1 MADIITRLLLD
12 TKNFDAKLDRS
23 KSSVNS
29 FQGGISN
36 MAKTAGV
43 GVLKFAGTL
52 GIAMGAGEAF
62 NKVMSSSQEL
72 GDMTARNMAALKT
85 SVDDFFYSL
94 GSGEFSSFLSGLGD
108 IIDKAKDAHSA
119 LDQLGNTKISHSY
132 FSAENES
139 KIAGAQYVAKNKFAP
154 LEDRV
159 KAFEDWRAGLET
171 QGEINKTLQYDLIKA
186 ITTSVESEIGAT
198 KLDVTMDDVRMA
210 LKVDVTNPLK
220 RDELKNQYSAEY
232 KEYRKKVSKLDAAY
246 QHFDKNGNITDDIKG
261 EYRLKTQVEKDNELA
276 RLNEK
281 YREAIVVNAML
292 NKYEDEELTTIAN
305 MAIEYRKL
313 DSALA
318 STSREYNETANEF
331 NNANKAVKGFT
342 AVASLEGYKVY
353 SGSPTPTGI
362 KPTKPAPAGSISIL
376 NEQITVKNK
385 ELLNATTVQTRAEIQ
400 KTINDLEARKINL
413 NIATEKEVFKDKYGE
428 NKLDATKA
436 QKQFSEYIN
445 VDKEISV
452 KSKELTNATTEQA
465 RVAVQKTISEL
476 EEKKIKLKVSIEK
489 EIQTNSVDSKTKK
502 DFSEYVSVEEDI
514 SKQNTQLINTTTE
527 QARIA
532 VQSTINELEAKKIQ
546 ISANVSMKSDMS
558 SEIAG
563 VLNNGGS
570 IDKYGKQKTK
580 GSNATDI
587 SSIKLPK
594 IKTITDTLI
603 DEYIA
608 ECDVI
613 DKKINAQIAMLPK
626 AKSDAAKKTI
636 MNTIKGL
643 EKEKVDLKLTKQ
655 GKIKAPVNQ
664 KDVKTL
670 EEYQDTLYGISDAMR
685 LMSGVMG
692 ESAASWLNWGAS
704 LLSTISQGIPA
715 IKNLVLA
722 LQAKAAG
729 EAIAGS
735 ASAGPL
741 GWITAGAAVASI
753 IATFASIPKFA
764 NGGIIEGNSTFG
776 DMNLARVN
784 AGEMILNGMQQGNLF
799 RLLDGGY
806 NMSANNGGT
815 VSFKIHGRDLEGVL
829 RNYTNQKNKV
839 R

>member
-36 MAKTAGV
+36 MAKTAGA

-62 NKVMSSSQEL
+62 NRVLNSSQEL

-159 KAFEDWRAGLET
+159 KAFEDWRVGLES
-171 QGEINKTLQYDLIKA
+171 QGDINKTLQHDLIKA

-198 KLDVTMDDVRMA
+198 KLGVTMDDVRMA

-220 RDELKNQYSAEY
+220 RDELKSQYSAEY

-261 EYRLKTQVEKDNELA
+261 EYRLKTQTEKDNELT

-281 YREAIVVNAML
+281 YREAIVINAML

-362 KPTKPAPAGSISIL
+362 KPTKPAPAGSIAIL
-376 NEQITVKNK
+376 NEQITTKNK
-385 ELLNATTVQTRAEIQ
+385 ELLNATTVQARAEIQ
-400 KTINDLEARKINL
+400 KTIDELEARKISL
-413 NIATEKEVFKDKYGE
+413 NIATEKEVFRDKYGE

-445 VDKEISV
+445 VDKEISA

-532 VQSTINELEAKKIQ
+532 VQSTINE
-546 ISANVSMKSDMS
+546 
-558 SEIAG
+558 
-563 VLNNGGS
+563 GS
-570 IDKYGKQKTK
+570 KDQKGNQKTK
-580 GSNATDI
+580 GSSSTDI
-587 SSIKLPK
+587 SGVKLPK

-636 MNTIKGL
+636 TNTIKGL
-643 EKEKVDLKLTKQ
+643 EKEKLDSKLIKQ
-655 GKIKAPVNQ
+655 GKIKSPVSQ

-670 EEYQDTLYGISDAMR
+670 EEYQDNLYGISDAMR

-692 ESAASWLNWGAS
+692 EGAASWLNWGAS

-715 IKNLVLA
+715 IRDLVKA

-729 EAIAGS
+729 EAIAGAS
-735 ASAGPL
+735 SAGPF
-741 GWITAGAAVASI
+741 GWIAAGAAVASI
-753 IATFASIPKFA
+753 IASFASIPKFA

-784 AGEMILNGMQQGNLF
+784 AGEMILNGMQQSNLF

-806 NMSANNGGT
+806 RMSANNGGT

-829 RNYTNQKNKV
+829 RNHTNQRNKV

>member
-36 MAKTAGV
+36 MAKTAGA

-62 NKVMSSSQEL
+62 NRVLNSSQEL

-159 KAFEDWRAGLET
+159 KAFEDWRVGLES
-171 QGEINKTLQYDLIKA
+171 QGDINKTLQHDLIKA

-198 KLDVTMDDVRMA
+198 KLGVTMDDVRMA

-220 RDELKNQYSAEY
+220 RDELKSQYSAEY

-261 EYRLKTQVEKDNELA
+261 EYRLKTQTEKDNELT

-281 YREAIVVNAML
+281 YREAIVINAML

-362 KPTKPAPAGSISIL
+362 KPTKPAPAGSIAIL
-376 NEQITVKNK
+376 NEQITTKNK
-385 ELLNATTVQTRAEIQ
+385 ELLNATTVQARAEIQ
-400 KTINDLEARKINL
+400 KTIDELEARKISL
-413 NIATEKEVFKDKYGE
+413 NIATEKEVFRDKYGE

-445 VDKEISV
+445 VDKEISA

-546 ISANVSMKSDMS
+546 IGANVSLKPDLS
-558 SEIAG
+558 SEMAG
-563 VLNNGGS
+563 VLNDGS
-570 IDKYGKQKTK
+570 KDQKGNQKTK
-580 GSNATDI
+580 GSSSTDI
-587 SSIKLPK
+587 SGVKLPK

-636 MNTIKGL
+636 TNTIKGL
-643 EKEKVDLKLTKQ
+643 EKEKLDSKLIKQ
-655 GKIKAPVNQ
+655 GKIKSPVSQ

-670 EEYQDTLYGISDAMR
+670 EEYQDNLYGISDAMR

-692 ESAASWLNWGAS
+692 EGAASWLNWGAS

-715 IKNLVLA
+715 IRDLVKA

-729 EAIAGS
+729 EAIAGAS
-735 ASAGPL
+735 SAGPF
-741 GWITAGAAVASI
+741 GWIAAGAAVASI
-753 IATFASIPKFA
+753 IASFASIPKFA

-784 AGEMILNGMQQGNLF
+784 AGEMILNGMQQSNLF

-806 NMSANNGGT
+806 RMSANNGGT

-829 RNYTNQKNKV
+829 RNHTNQKNKV

>member
-36 MAKTAGV
+36 MAKTAGA

-62 NKVMSSSQEL
+62 NRVLNSSQEL

-159 KAFEDWRAGLET
+159 KAFEDWRVGLES
-171 QGEINKTLQYDLIKA
+171 QGDINKTLQHDLIKA

-198 KLDVTMDDVRMA
+198 KLGVTMDDVRMA

-220 RDELKNQYSAEY
+220 RDELKSQYSAEY

-261 EYRLKTQVEKDNELA
+261 EYRLKTQTEKDNELT

-281 YREAIVVNAML
+281 YREAIVINAML

-362 KPTKPAPAGSISIL
+362 KPTKPAPAGSIAIL
-376 NEQITVKNK
+376 NEQITTKNK
-385 ELLNATTVQTRAEIQ
+385 ELLNATTVQARAEIQ
-400 KTINDLEARKINL
+400 KTIDELEARKISL
-413 NIATEKEVFKDKYGE
+413 NIATEKEVFRDKYGE

-445 VDKEISV
+445 VDKEISA

-489 EIQTNSVDSKTKK
+489 EIQTNRVDSKTKK

-546 ISANVSMKSDMS
+546 IGANVSLKPDLS
-558 SEIAG
+558 SEMAG
-563 VLNNGGS
+563 VLNDGS
-570 IDKYGKQKTK
+570 KDQKGNQKTK
-580 GSNATDI
+580 GSSSTDI
-587 SSIKLPK
+587 SGVKLPK

-636 MNTIKGL
+636 TNTIKGL
-643 EKEKVDLKLTKQ
+643 EKEKLDSKLIKQ
-655 GKIKAPVNQ
+655 GKIKSPVSQ

-670 EEYQDTLYGISDAMR
+670 EEYQDNLYGISDAMR

-692 ESAASWLNWGAS
+692 EGAASWLNWGAS

-715 IKNLVLA
+715 IRDLVKA

-729 EAIAGS
+729 EAIAGAS
-735 ASAGPL
+735 SAGPF
-741 GWITAGAAVASI
+741 GWIAAGAAVASI
-753 IATFASIPKFA
+753 IASFASIPKFA

-784 AGEMILNGMQQGNLF
+784 AGEMILNGMQQSNLF

-806 NMSANNGGT
+806 RMSANNGGT

-829 RNYTNQKNKV
+829 RNHTNQKNKV

>member
-36 MAKTAGV
+36 MAKTAGA

-62 NKVMSSSQEL
+62 NRVLNSSQEL

-159 KAFEDWRAGLET
+159 NAFEDWRAGLET
-171 QGEINKTLQYDLIKA
+171 QGEINRTLQYDLIKA

-362 KPTKPAPAGSISIL
+362 KPTKPAPAGSIGIL

-385 ELLNATTVQTRAEIQ
+385 ELLNATTIQARAEIQ
-400 KTINDLEARKINL
+400 KTINDLEARKISL
-413 NIATEKEVFKDKYGE
+413 NIATEKEIFRDKYGE

-476 EEKKIKLKVSIEK
+476 EEKKIRLKVSIEK
-489 EIQTNSVDSKTKK
+489 EIQANSVDSKTKK
-502 DFSEYVSVEEDI
+502 DFTEYISVEEDI

-546 ISANVSMKSDMS
+546 ISANVSMESDMS

-563 VLNNGGS
+563 VLNNGSKDQRGN
-570 IDKYGKQKTK
+570 QKTK
-580 GSNATDI
+580 GSNSTDI
-587 SSIKLPK
+587 SGVKLPK

-626 AKSDAAKKTI
+626 AKSDTAKKTI

-643 EKEKVDLKLTKQ
+643 EKEKLDSKLIKQ
-655 GKIKAPVNQ
+655 GKIKSPVSS

-670 EEYQDTLYGISDAMR
+670 EEYQDNLYGISDAMR

-692 ESAASWLNWGAS
+692 EGAASWLNWGAS

-715 IKNLVLA
+715 IRDLVKA

-729 EAIAGS
+729 EAIAGAS
-735 ASAGPL
+735 SAGPF
-741 GWITAGAAVASI
+741 GWIAAGAAVASI
-753 IATFASIPKFA
+753 IASFASIPKFA

-806 NMSANNGGT
+806 NTPANNGGT

-829 RNYTNQKNKV
+829 RNYANQKNKV

>member
-36 MAKTAGV
+36 MAKTAGA

-62 NKVMSSSQEL
+62 NRVLNSSQEL

-159 KAFEDWRAGLET
+159 KAFEDWRVGLES
-171 QGEINKTLQYDLIKA
+171 QGDINKTLQHDLIKA

-198 KLDVTMDDVRMA
+198 KLGVTMDDVRMA

-220 RDELKNQYSAEY
+220 RDELKSQYSAEY

-261 EYRLKTQVEKDNELA
+261 EYRLKTQTEKDNELT

-281 YREAIVVNAML
+281 YREAIVINAML

-353 SGSPTPTGI
+353 SGSSTPTGT
-362 KPTKPAPAGSISIL
+362 KPTPPPAGSAGLL
-376 NEQITVKNK
+376 NEQIAAKNK
-385 ELLNATTVQTRAEIQ
+385 ELLNATTLQARAEIQ
-400 KTINDLEARKINL
+400 KTINELEARKISL
-413 NIATEKEVFKDKYGE
+413 NISTEKEVFRNKYGE

-445 VDKEISV
+445 VDKEISA

-546 ISANVSMKSDMS
+546 ISANVSLKPDLS
-558 SEIAG
+558 SEMAG
-563 VLNNGGS
+563 VLNDGS
-570 IDKYGKQKTK
+570 KDQKGNQKTK
-580 GSNATDI
+580 GSSSTDI
-587 SSIKLPK
+587 SGVKLPK

-636 MNTIKGL
+636 TNTIKGL
-643 EKEKVDLKLTKQ
+643 EKEKLDSKLIKQ
-655 GKIKAPVNQ
+655 GKIKSPVSS

-670 EEYQDTLYGISDAMR
+670 EEYQDNLYGISDAMR

-692 ESAASWLNWGAS
+692 EGAASWLNWGAS

-715 IKNLVLA
+715 IRDLVKA

-729 EAIAGS
+729 EAIAGAS
-735 ASAGPL
+735 AAGPL
-741 GWITAGAAVASI
+741 GWIAAGAAVASI
-753 IATFASIPKFA
+753 IASFASIPKFA

-829 RNYTNQKNKV
+829 RNHTNQKNKV

>member
-36 MAKTAGV
+36 MAKTAGA

-62 NKVMSSSQEL
+62 NRVLNSSQEL

-159 KAFEDWRAGLET
+159 KAFEDWRVGLES
-171 QGEINKTLQYDLIKA
+171 QGDINKTLQHDLIKA

-198 KLDVTMDDVRMA
+198 KLGVTMDDVRMA

-220 RDELKNQYSAEY
+220 RDELKSQYSAEY

-261 EYRLKTQVEKDNELA
+261 EYRLKTQTEKDNELT

-281 YREAIVVNAML
+281 YREAIVINAML

-353 SGSPTPTGI
+353 SGSSTPTGT
-362 KPTKPAPAGSISIL
+362 KPTPPPAGSAGLL
-376 NEQITVKNK
+376 NEQIAAKNK
-385 ELLNATTVQTRAEIQ
+385 ELLNATTLQARAEIQ
-400 KTINDLEARKINL
+400 KTINELEARKISL
-413 NIATEKEVFKDKYGE
+413 NISTEKEVFRNKYGE

-445 VDKEISV
+445 VDKEISA

-546 ISANVSMKSDMS
+546 ISANVSLKPDLS
-558 SEIAG
+558 SEMAG
-563 VLNNGGS
+563 VLNDGS
-570 IDKYGKQKTK
+570 KDQKGNQKTK
-580 GSNATDI
+580 GSSSTDI
-587 SSIKLPK
+587 SGVKLPK

-613 DKKINAQIAMLPK
+613 DKKNK
-626 AKSDAAKKTI
+626 CSNSHAAK
-636 MNTIKGL
+636 G
-643 EKEKVDLKLTKQ
+643 
-655 GKIKAPVNQ
+655 
-664 KDVKTL
+664 
-670 EEYQDTLYGISDAMR
+670 
-685 LMSGVMG
+685 
-692 ESAASWLNWGAS
+692 
-704 LLSTISQGIPA
+704 
-715 IKNLVLA
+715 
-722 LQAKAAG
+722 
-729 EAIAGS
+729 
-735 ASAGPL
+735 
-741 GWITAGAAVASI
+741 
-753 IATFASIPKFA
+753 
-764 NGGIIEGNSTFG
+764 
-776 DMNLARVN
+776 
-784 AGEMILNGMQQGNLF
+784 
-799 RLLDGGY
+799 
-806 NMSANNGGT
+806 
-815 VSFKIHGRDLEGVL
+815 
-829 RNYTNQKNKV
+829 
-839 R
+839 

>member
-36 MAKTAGV
+36 MAKTAGA

-62 NKVMSSSQEL
+62 NRVLNSSQEL
-72 GDMTARNMAALKT
+72 GDMTARNMAALKI

-159 KAFEDWRAGLET
+159 KAFEDWRVGLES
-171 QGEINKTLQYDLIKA
+171 QGDINKTLQHDLIKA

-198 KLDVTMDDVRMA
+198 KLGVTMDDVRMA

-220 RDELKNQYSAEY
+220 RDELKSQYSAEY

-261 EYRLKTQVEKDNELA
+261 EYRLKTQTEKDNELT

-281 YREAIVVNAML
+281 YREAIVINAML

-353 SGSPTPTGI
+353 SGSSTPTGT
-362 KPTKPAPAGSISIL
+362 KPTPPPAGSAGLL
-376 NEQITVKNK
+376 NEQIAAKNK
-385 ELLNATTVQTRAEIQ
+385 ELLNATTLQARAEIQ
-400 KTINDLEARKINL
+400 KTINELEARKISL
-413 NIATEKEVFKDKYGE
+413 NISTEKEVFRNKYGE

-445 VDKEISV
+445 VDKEISA

-546 ISANVSMKSDMS
+546 ISANVSLKPDLS
-558 SEIAG
+558 SEMAG
-563 VLNNGGS
+563 VLNDGS
-570 IDKYGKQKTK
+570 KDQKGNQKTK
-580 GSNATDI
+580 GSSSTDI
-587 SSIKLPK
+587 SGVKLPK

-636 MNTIKGL
+636 TNTIKGL
-643 EKEKVDLKLTKQ
+643 EKEKLDSKLIKQ
-655 GKIKAPVNQ
+655 GKIKSPVSS

-670 EEYQDTLYGISDAMR
+670 EEYQDNLYGISDAMR

-692 ESAASWLNWGAS
+692 EGAASWLNWGAS

-715 IKNLVLA
+715 IRDLVKA

-729 EAIAGS
+729 EAIAGAS
-735 ASAGPL
+735 AAGPL
-741 GWITAGAAVASI
+741 GWIAAGAAVASI
-753 IATFASIPKFA
+753 IASFASIPKFA

-784 AGEMILNGMQQGNLF
+784 AGEMILNGMQQSNLF

-806 NMSANNGGT
+806 RMSANNGGT

-829 RNYTNQKNKV
+829 RNHTNQKNKV

>member
-36 MAKTAGV
+36 MAKTAGA

-62 NKVMSSSQEL
+62 NRVLNSSQEL

-108 IIDKAKDAHSA
+108 IIDKARDAHSA
-119 LDQLGNTKISHSY
+119 LDQLGNTKISHSF
-132 FSAENES
+132 FSAENKKNISE
-139 KIAGAQYVAKNKFAP
+139 AQYFAKNKFAP
-154 LEDRV
+154 LENRV
-159 KAFEDWRAGLET
+159 KAFEKWRVGLEA
-171 QGEINKTLQYDLIKA
+171 QANINKTLQYDLIKA

-198 KLDVTMDDVRMA
+198 KLAVSMDDVRMA
-210 LKVDVTNPLK
+210 LKIDVTNPQK
-220 RDELKNQYSAEY
+220 RDELKSQYSAEY

-261 EYRLKTQVEKDNELA
+261 EYRLKTQTEKDNELT

-292 NKYEDEELTTIAN
+292 NKYKDEELIAISRQ
-305 MAIEYRKL
+305 AIEYMEL

-362 KPTKPAPAGSISIL
+362 KPTKPAPAGSIAIL
-376 NEQITVKNK
+376 NEQITTKNK
-385 ELLNATTVQTRAEIQ
+385 ELLNATTVQARAEIQ
-400 KTINDLEARKINL
+400 KTIDELEARKISL
-413 NIATEKEVFKDKYGE
+413 NIATEKEVFRDKYGE

-445 VDKEISV
+445 VDKEISA

-502 DFSEYVSVEEDI
+502 DFTEYISVEEDI
-514 SKQNTQLINTTTE
+514 AKQNTQLIYSTTE
-527 QARIA
+527 QARTA

-546 ISANVSMKSDMS
+546 ISANVSLKPDLS
-558 SEIAG
+558 SEMAG
-563 VLNNGGS
+563 VLNDGS
-570 IDKYGKQKTK
+570 KDQKGNQKTK
-580 GSNATDI
+580 GSSSTDI
-587 SSIKLPK
+587 SGVKLPK

-636 MNTIKGL
+636 TNTIKGL
-643 EKEKVDLKLTKQ
+643 EKEKLDSKLIKQ
-655 GKIKAPVNQ
+655 GKIKSPVSS

-670 EEYQDTLYGISDAMR
+670 EEYQDNLYGISDAMR

-692 ESAASWLNWGAS
+692 EGAASWLNWGAS

-715 IKNLVLA
+715 IRDLVKA

-729 EAIAGS
+729 EAIAGAS
-735 ASAGPL
+735 AAGPL

-753 IATFASIPKFA
+753 IASFASIPKFA

-829 RNYTNQKNKV
+829 RNHTNQKNKV